1 MKLKFKGTLM
11 ATDLTAAFWAK
22 IIVILCTF
30 GHIHEIQVL
39 NRWEFDLI
47 SSDPR
52 SRNES
57 SSLEVSL
64 KYILC

>member
-22 IIVILCTF
+22 IILILCTF

-47 SSDPR
+47 
-52 SRNES
+52 
-57 SSLEVSL
+57 
-64 KYILC
+64 